1 MVKGNMLI
9 DDRKQ
14 IAINVVKMKT
24 HGKYFE
30 VAIDPEKTIQYKEG
44 ENIPMSEIVEAEHI
58 FTDMKKGLFAS
69 SEDLK
74 EVFGTSDALK
84 VTQIM
89 LDKGEIQFTHAYRQK
104 LHEQKFRKIVTTI
117 HRMAIDP
124 RTKLPHPI
132 NRIEAALEEAKI
144 KIDDARSAD
153 KQIKEIVIKLQP
165 IIPLSIEEFS
175 YSIHVPVHYA
185 KNVQN
190 LLKSEA
196 TILNE
201 KWMGESGAIFNFKV
215 PAGKSRDLIEK
226 INGQTHAS
234 VQIDKI

>member
-14 IAINVVKMKT
+14 IAINVVKIKT

-30 VAIDPEKTIQYKEG
+30 VAIDPDKTVEYKEG
-44 ENIPMSEIVEAEHI
+44 KEIPMSEIVQAEHI

-69 SEDLK
+69 PEDL
-74 EVFGTSDALK
+74 EEAFGTSDALK
-84 VTQIM
+84 VTKIM

-104 LHEQKFRKIVTTI
+104 LHDQKFRKIVTTI

-124 RTKLPHPI
+124 RTNLPHPI

-144 KIDDARSAD
+144 KIDDAKSAD

-185 KNVQN
+185 KNIQKV
-190 LLKSEA
+190 LKAEA

-201 KWMGESGAIFNFKV
+201 KWLGESGAIFNIKV
-215 PAGKSRDLIEK
+215 PAGRSRDLMEQL
-226 INGQTHAS
+226 NSQTHAS